1 MKRFLTLLLA
11 AGCTVA
17 AQAQIRLGDGQL
29 TGSFE
34 TNTIY
39 YVDDNGLGEAGKAPK
54 DHFGSN
60 NYLKADYTYGRFSAG
75 LQADA
80 YLPAPARLRDRPAA
94 RRT

>member
-39 YVDDNGLGEAGKAPK
+39 YVDDNGLA
-54 DHFGSN
+54 
-60 NYLKADYTYGRFSAG
+60 R
-75 LQADA
+75 
-80 YLPAPARLRDRPAA
+80 PARHP
-94 RRT
+94 RTTSVSTTI